1 MGCFGLGFGLY
12 VGLSFD
18 DIFDCV
24 WLCFGSVFFIGCR
37 NFLDKCSAKFW
48 AKFLARVFWFSV
60 FGLGAELLHLALGAG
75 CQKYQSLLPQV
86 FLWRLGRRWL
96 FGC

>member
-12 VGLSFD
+12 VGLYIGLSFD
-18 DIFDCV
+18 DIFDCA
-24 WLCFGSVFFIGCR
+24 WLCFGSGFFICCR

-48 AKFLARVFWFSV
+48 ARVFWFSV
-60 FGLGAELLHLALGAG
+60 FGLGAELLHLALGVG

-86 FLWRLGRRWL
+86 FLWGLGRWWL